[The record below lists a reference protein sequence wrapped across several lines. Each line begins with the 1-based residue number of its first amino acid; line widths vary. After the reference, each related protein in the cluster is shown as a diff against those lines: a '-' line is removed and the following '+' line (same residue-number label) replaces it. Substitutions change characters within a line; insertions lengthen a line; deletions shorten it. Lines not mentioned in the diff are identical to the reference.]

1 METETLEFFS
11 LPRNEYERLPSYPSN
26 YIFMVK
32 DTRKTSQG
40 IAHSITLYKGNVPV
54 AFEDVLSLIPENIK
68 MQNGGFRAMAFCISK
83 DQPQPPSEADFP
95 FYKDLVNSIGA
106 WKASLD
112 RKPDYQNDE
121 AVWMSLH
128 WFNGDETNTLDSGDK
143 WTEPLQV
150 SGRKMSFED
159 LSDEN
164 VTELQ
169 KPAKD
174 AADEVR
180 EQAKTWAEA
189 EAGRVEAEKQRV
201 TAEAGRAEA
210 EKQRVEAEQGRTE
223 AEAVRV
229 AAENTR
235 KEQEA
240 ARVTAETGRVEAE
253 TARVTAETGRV
264 EAETARATA
273 ETGRV
278 KAEEERVS
286 AEGTRSS
293 NETSRQEAEQARAT
307 AETER
312 QKAESGRVS
321 AESERSEA
329 ESARETAESLRVTAE
344 QARNRVF
351 AELAE
356 ESATATEA
364 ANEAAENANGAASLA
379 SENVLALDFD
389 QATGLLSAVVGQDGS
404 AFESGEITDEGDVI
418 LTFDY

>member
-180 EQAKTWAEA
+180 EHAKAWAEA
-189 EAGRVEAEKQRV
+189 E
-201 TAEAGRAEA
+201 TGRA
-210 EKQRVEAEQGRTE
+210 
-223 AEAVRV
+223 
-229 AAENTR
+229 
-235 KEQEA
+235 
-240 ARVTAETGRVEAE
+240 
-253 TARVTAETGRV
+253 

-307 AETER
+307 AENGRQEAETGRVKAEEER
-312 QKAESGRVS
+312 VSAEGTRSSNETSRQEAEQARATAENGRQEAESGRVS
-321 AESERSEA
+321 AEGKRSEA
-329 ESARETAESLRVTAE
+329 ESARETAE

-364 ANEAAENANGAASLA
+364 ANEAADNANGAAALA
-379 SENVLALDFD
+379 NLNTLAIVFDDTTGKLD
-389 QATGLLSAVVGQDGS
+389 AVTGADGS
-404 AFESGEITDEGDVI
+404 AFTKGEITPEGNVI

>member
-180 EQAKTWAEA
+180 EHAKAWAEA
-189 EAGRVEAEKQRV
+189 E
-201 TAEAGRAEA
+201 TGRA
-210 EKQRVEAEQGRTE
+210 
-223 AEAVRV
+223 
-229 AAENTR
+229 
-235 KEQEA
+235 
-240 ARVTAETGRVEAE
+240 
-253 TARVTAETGRV
+253 

-307 AETER
+307 AENGR
-312 QKAESGRVS
+312 QEAESGRVS
-321 AESERSEA
+321 AEGKRSEA
-329 ESARETAESLRVTAE
+329 ESARETAE

-364 ANEAAENANGAASLA
+364 ANEAADNANGAAALA
-379 SENVLALDFD
+379 NLNTLAIVFDDTTGKLD
-389 QATGLLSAVVGQDGS
+389 AVTGADGS
-404 AFESGEITDEGDVI
+404 AFTKGEITPEGNVI

>member
-180 EQAKTWAEA
+180 EQAKAWAEA
-189 EAGRVEAEKQRV
+189 EAVRVEAEKQRAK
-201 TAEAGRAEA
+201 AETGRAEA

-329 ESARETAESLRVTAE
+329 ESARVTAESLRVTAE
-344 QARNRVF
+344 QARKQVF
-351 AELAE
+351 ARLAT

-364 ANEAAENANGAASLA
+364 ADKAAENANVAAILA

-389 QATGLLSAVVGQDGS
+389 QTTGLLSAVVGQDGS
-404 AFESGEITDEGDVI
+404 AFESGEITDEGNVV

>member
-26 YIFMVK
+26 YIFMVE

-95 FYKDLVNSIGA
+95 FHKDLVNSIGA

-180 EQAKTWAEA
+180 EHAKAWAEA
-189 EAGRVEAEKQRV
+189 E
-201 TAEAGRAEA
+201 TGRAEA
-210 EKQRVEAEQGRTE
+210 ETKRAKAEQGRTE

-229 AAENTR
+229 AEENTR
-235 KEQEA
+235 KEQES
-240 ARVTAETGRVEAE
+240 ARATAESGRMEAETARATAETGRVEAE
-253 TARVTAETGRV
+253 QARATAETGRMEAETARATAETGRV
-264 EAETARATA
+264 EAEQARATA

-307 AETER
+307 AENGRKE
-312 QKAESGRVS
+312 AESGRVS
-321 AESERSEA
+321 AEGKRSEA
-329 ESARETAESLRVTAE
+329 ESGRVSAERQRVTE
-344 QARNRVF
+344 F
-351 AELAE
+351 AELERQSQAATDAATRAAE
-356 ESATATEA
+356 AATEA
-364 ANEAAENANGAASLA
+364 ISSLENAVYYESL
-379 SENVLALDFD
+379 
-389 QATGLLSAVVGQDGS
+389 
-404 AFESGEITDEGDVI
+404 GEVSDIETQ
-418 LTFDY
+418 TTQN

>member
-180 EQAKTWAEA
+180 EHAKAWAEA
-189 EAGRVEAEKQRV
+189 E
-201 TAEAGRAEA
+201 TGRAEA
-210 EKQRVEAEQGRTE
+210 ETKRAKAEQGRTE

-229 AAENTR
+229 AAENNR
-235 KEQEA
+235 KEQES
-240 ARVTAETGRVEAE
+240 ARATAENNRKEQE
-253 TARVTAETGRV
+253 S
-264 EAETARATA
+264 ARATA

-307 AETER
+307 AENGRKE
-312 QKAESGRVS
+312 AESGRVS
-321 AESERSEA
+321 AEGKRSEA
-329 ESARETAESLRVTAE
+329 ESARAKAESLRVTAE
-344 QARNRVF
+344 QARKQVF
-351 AELAE
+351 ARLAE

-364 ANEAAENANGAASLA
+364 ADKAAENANGAAILA

-389 QATGLLSAVVGQDGS
+389 QTTGLLSAVVGQDGS

-418 LTFDY
+418 LTFDYQ